1 MESVKLLEEQV
12 EALEAQ
18 KKQAE
23 TLFVKCDG
31 AIESLKMAIVNLSKK
46 KEEKEEKDSTKKAK

>member
-46 KEEKEEKDSTKKAK
+46 KEEKDSTKKAK